1 MKKNWMIRA
10 GEGAVYLEQFLK
22 ENRVAIDF
30 GVGDLS
36 ETTTREDI
44 LKLYKEVYPDAGDAV
59 CRTKGGQLY
68 RFRAEIAT
76 GDNIVT
82 YSPSNRLYHVGEVK
96 SEYLYETHLFE
107 GHPHRRIVEWTEEV
121 PRDKLSLS
129 TRNSLGAILTLF
141 LLNEDITEELEQ
153 IIANKTGLKAP
164 LPSFVES
171 DDDEQVEEVRQRTI
185 EQANEALKDSIVQLN
200 PNDMEELVAH
210 LLRAMG
216 YRSKVS
222 PIGPDRGVDVTAS
235 PDGLGFTQPRIK
247 AEVKHQPNSSK
258 GSQDLRSFIGALR
271 DGDCGLYISTGGF
284 TREAKY
290 EAERANHPVT
300 LIDLETLASLIT
312 EHYEN
317 FDAEGRNLL
326 PLDRI
331 YWPRD

>member
-1 MKKNWMIRA
+1 MIRA
-10 GEGAVYLEQFLK
+10 GEGAVFLEQFLE

-36 ETTTREDI
+36 EATTREDI
-44 LKLYKEVYPDAGDAV
+44 LKLYKEAHPDAGDPV
-59 CRTKGGQLY
+59 CRTRAGQLY
-68 RFRAEIAT
+68 RFRSEIAK

-82 YSPSNRLYHVGEVK
+82 YSPSTRLYHIGEVK
-96 SEYLYETHLFE
+96 SDYLYETNLLE
-107 GHPHRRIVEWTEEV
+107 GPPHRRTVEWTKKV
-121 PRDKLSLS
+121 PRDRLALS
-129 TRNSLGAILTLF
+129 TRNSLGSILTLF
-141 LLNEDITEELEQ
+141 LLNEEIAEEIEQ
-153 IIANKTGLKAP
+153 IIAIKTTGKTT
-164 LPSFVES
+164 PSALVES

-185 EQANEALKDSIVQLN
+185 EQAYEALKDSIVQLN

-300 LIDLETLASLIT
+300 LIDLETLAALIT

-317 FDAEGRNLL
+317 FDAKGRNLL

>member
-1 MKKNWMIRA
+1 MKNYWLIRC
-10 GEGAVYLEQFLK
+10 GTGGTYLKSTLEHK
-22 ENRVAIDF
+22 CVGINF

-36 ETTTREDI
+36 GANSREDVYKI
-44 LKLYKEVYPDAGDAV
+44 YKEAHPDTSEGTMRNGTGQLFRFYKEVAKGD
-59 CRTKGGQLY
+59 T
-68 RFRAEIAT
+68 
-76 GDNIVT
+76 IVT
-82 YSPSNRLYHVGEVK
+82 YANSTRLYHLGEVT
-96 SEYLYETHLFE
+96 SDYRYELNLFE
-107 GHPHRRIVEWTEEV
+107 GCPHRRAVDWNRQV
-121 PRDKLSLS
+121 NRDRLSVS
-129 TRNSLGAILTLF
+129 SRNSLGAIMTLF
-141 LLNEDITEELEQ
+141 LLNEDTVRDFESVLDGNNKASIETEKETAED
-153 IIANKTGLKAP
+153 A
-164 LPSFVES
+164 
-171 DDDEQVEEVRQRTI
+171 EQVDEIRQSVI
-185 EQANEALKDSIVQLN
+185 EQANEFLKDRIVALG
-200 PNDMEELVAH
+200 PNDMERLVAH

-271 DGDCGLYISTGGF
+271 EGDCGLYVSTGSF
-284 TREAKY
+284 TKEAKY

-300 LIDLETLASLIT
+300 LIDLDSLASLIK
-312 EHYEN
+312 EHYEH